1 MERGN
6 NRMNKIKYLLK
17 QLIPMAYWG
26 KYIEDGRK
34 RFVIWN
40 MWFGISYNVTTID
53 LGAEDVVS
61 E

>member
-1 MERGN
+1 
-6 NRMNKIKYLLK
+6 MNKIKYLLK

-34 RFVIWN
+34 QFVIWN

-53 LGAEDVVS
+53 LGVDDET
-61 E
+61 

>member
-1 MERGN
+1 
-6 NRMNKIKYLLK
+6 MNKIKYLLK

-34 RFVIWN
+34 KFVIWN